1 MTGALPARWID
12 LGDLAPLDLHAAYI
26 GIATT
31 QDPEA
36 APIVLWGRSA
46 TPHLSLGASQNAEVE
61 LDLAACEAQGIPWIR
76 RPLGGGT
83 VLVDDRQFS
92 FFVIL
97 PRAFAPD
104 RSALRPHEIFP
115 LLAPAMLETF
125 QAFGLPAGTQS
136 NHDFW
141 VNGRK
146 IAGTGAG
153 MIGNCQVFTSS
164 FMLDFDAERFTQL
177 VAVPSVGF
185 RQWLL
190 EGLSGTMTS
199 WRQEGV
205 APDPASLAAAFQQAL
220 MRTLGW
226 GLEASEIRSQ
236 ERDAIAEARVTLLDD
251 QDADWQS
258 SAGGSRRV
266 PWGIKLNAG
275 AFLTE
280 RRWGTDWLRI
290 LTRLGRIERLAGS
303 GELGEGAASE
313 TLIDLPVSAEAIL
326 PVLRRGMADEA
337 ARCWTERILETAFVS
352 DRNQG
357 NQ

>member
-26 GIATT
+26 GIATA

-36 APIVLWGRSA
+36 APVVLWGRSA
-46 TPHLSLGASQNAEVE
+46 TPHLSLGASQNAEAE
-61 LDLAACEAQGIPWIR
+61 LDLAACEAGSVPWIR

-97 PRAFAPD
+97 PRAYAPG
-104 RSALRPHEIFP
+104 RPALRPHEIFP

-125 QAFGLPAGTQS
+125 QAFGLAAGTQG

-153 MIGNCQVFTSS
+153 MIGACQVFTSS

-177 VAVPSVGF
+177 VAVPSAGF

-190 EGLSGTMTS
+190 EGLCGTMTS

-205 APDPASLAAAFQQAL
+205 VPDPAPLAAAFQRAL
-220 MRTLGW
+220 TRTQGW
-226 GLEASEIRSQ
+226 GLEASEIRPL
-236 ERDAIAEARVTLLDD
+236 ERDAIAEARATLADD

-258 SAGGSRRV
+258 SVGGSRRV

-275 AFLTE
+275 SFLTE
-280 RRWGTDWLRI
+280 RRWGSDWLRI
-290 LTRLGRIERLAGS
+290 LTQLGRIGRLAGS
-303 GELGEGAASE
+303 GALDQGVISESLLG
-313 TLIDLPVSAEAIL
+313 LPVSAEAIM
-326 PVLRRGMADEA
+326 PVLRRGMADEL
-337 ARCWTERILETAFVS
+337 ARRWTERILETAFVS

>member
-1 MTGALPARWID
+1 MNGALRARWID
-12 LGDLAPLDLHAAYI
+12 LGDLAPLALHAAYI
-26 GIATT
+26 GIASA
-31 QDPEA
+31 QAPDA
-36 APIVLWGRSA
+36 APIVLWGQSA
-46 TPHLSLGASQNAEVE
+46 TPHLSLGASQKTEIE
-61 LDLAACEAQGIPWIR
+61 LDLAACETQGVPWLR

-97 PRAFAPD
+97 PRSYATGRP
-104 RSALRPHEIFP
+104 ALRPHEIFP

-125 QAFGLPAGTQS
+125 QAFDLAAGTQG

-177 VAVPSVGF
+177 VAAPSAGF

-199 WRQEGV
+199 WHQEGV
-205 APDPASLAAAFQQAL
+205 VPDPVSLAGVFQQAL

-226 GLEASEIRSQ
+226 RLETSEICRQ
-236 ERDAIAEARVTLLDD
+236 ERDAIAEACVTLVDD
-251 QDADWQS
+251 QGADWQS

-266 PWGIKLNAG
+266 PWGIKLNAE

-280 RRWGTDWLRI
+280 RRWNADWLRI
-290 LTRLGRIERLAGS
+290 QTRLGLVGRLAGS
-303 GELGEGAASE
+303 GELDQGAINEA
-313 TLIDLPVSAEAIL
+313 LLGLPVTAEAIL
-326 PVLRRGMADEA
+326 PILRQGMADEA
-337 ARCWTERILETAFVS
+337 ARCWTERILETAYVS

-357 NQ
+357 NR